1 MENEAVIAGL
11 KRKRAEIDGELRL
24 AERRAAQLAA
34 DMGTIDATLRL
45 FDPSVVPAAIKP
57 KLRRPRMARVASG
70 SFTRTVM
77 DVLREASQPLTAREI
92 AADAAS
98 RLALDVGTPR
108 AMQRTI
114 GQVRNV
120 LARARNGVES
130 VKDGDVT
137 RWRVG

>member
-24 AERRAAQLAA
+24 AERRMAQLAGDLGA
-34 DMGTIDATLRL
+34 IDATLRL
-45 FDPSVVPAAIKP
+45 FDPSLVPANIKP
-57 KLRRPRMARVASG
+57 RLRRQRRSAALSG

-92 AADAAS
+92 GAAVAT
-98 RLALDVGTPR
+98 RLALDVVAPR
-108 AMQRTI
+108 AMQRVI

-120 LARARNGVES
+120 LARVRSGIVSE
-130 VKDGDVT
+130 KDGEGI
-137 RWRVG
+137 R